1 MNLRTFINRP
11 VLSAVISIVIM
22 LSGLIGLFTL
32 PIEQYPDI
40 APPTVMVMTSYPGAS
55 AETVQKSV
63 IAPLEESINGVE
75 NMDYMKSSST
85 NSGSVS
91 IYIYFRQDTDSDMA
105 TVNVQNRVSMAL
117 GSLPAEVT
125 KIGVTV
131 IKRQTSMLKI
141 LDIHSPNGTYDEQFL
156 SNYMKLNIEPEIK
169 RIKGVGDVVLLGA
182 DYSMRIWF
190 NPTAMARHKLVPADI
205 TAVLAEQNI
214 EAATGAFGENSG
226 STYQYTMKYRGRK
239 LTPEE
244 FGEMVISADSNGE
257 ILRLKDV
264 ADVELGIQSYGYT
277 SRMDG
282 HPGIQMMVFQT
293 AGSNAT
299 EVVNS
304 IDALIEDA
312 SKDLP
317 QDIKIDTMMSVNDF
331 LYASMKE
338 VFKSLIIAF
347 ILVVLVVWFFLQ
359 DFRATLIPAISI
371 LVSLVGTFAFMA
383 VAGFT
388 INLLTLFA
396 LVLAIG
402 TVVDNAIVVVEAV
415 QARFEV
421 GYRSSYHATNDAMD
435 GISSA
440 IITSTL
446 VFMAVFIPVS
456 MTGGTSGI
464 FYTQFGITMAV
475 AVGISAITALT
486 LAPALCAILMKPYI
500 DENGKEKDN
509 FSNRFRKRFQVGFN
523 AVVDKYKYGVLFFI
537 RKKWAMWTIIAVC
550 IGLFVYLMATTPTGL
565 VPDEDMG
572 VIMVDVTMAPGSS
585 LDNTYETIDRIYG
598 KIKDIEQLD
607 KVASVAG
614 YGMIGGEGTAYGQ
627 LVLRLKNWKYRP
639 DKEDKVQAVI
649 GEIRARTADI
659 KDAQIMPV
667 APPVITGYG
676 TTNGFE
682 MHLQD
687 KNDGDVQDFFA
698 ITQNFLAELNKRP
711 EIAMAYTAFNP
722 NFPQYMVDV
731 DAARCKRAGISPSVV
746 LNTISGYYG
755 GQYVS
760 NINRFSHVY
769 RVMIQAS
776 PQYRMSP
783 ETMNRMF
790 VRMNNGEMA
799 PLSQFVELTKVYGPQ
814 SLARFNMYNSIAVN
828 GSAAPGYSSGDA
840 INAIREVAAKTLP
853 RGYGFEFGGITREEA
868 RSTSSSLIIY
878 SICIVLIYLI
888 LCAFYESFLIPLAV
902 IISVPCGLMGS
913 FLFAKLFGLENNIY
927 LQTGVIMLIGLLAK
941 TAILITEYAGKR
953 RKAGMSLTQA
963 AIGAAKVRLRPILM
977 TALTMVF
984 GMLPLMFSTGVG
996 ANGNSSLGTGA
1007 VGGML
1012 VGTLVL
1018 LFLVPSLFVVFKWI
1032 EEKFKPEEFQKQDW
1046 QIQEEVDEVRQ
1057 MKQQKGEKDNT
1068 VKL

>member
-1 MNLRTFINRP
+1 MNLKTFINRP
-11 VLSAVISIVIM
+11 VLSAVISIIIVLAGI
-22 LSGLIGLFTL
+22 IGLFSL

-55 AETVQKSV
+55 AETIQKSV

-75 NMDYMKSSST
+75 NMDYMKSTS
-85 NSGSVS
+85 NNNGSVS
-91 IYIYFRQDTDSDMA
+91 IYIYFRQGTDADMA

-131 IKRQTSMLKI
+131 LKRQTSMLKI
-141 LDIHSPNGTYDEQFL
+141 IDIHSPNGTYDEKFL
-156 SNYMKLNIEPEIK
+156 ANYMKLNIEPEIK

-182 DYSMRIWF
+182 QYSMRIWF
-190 NPTAMARHKLVPADI
+190 NPTAMARHHLMPSDI
-205 TAVLAEQNI
+205 TGVLAEQNI

-226 STYQYTMKYRGRK
+226 STYQYTMRYRGRK
-239 LTPEE
+239 MTPEE
-244 FGEMVISADSNGE
+244 FGEIVISADRTGE
-257 ILRLKDV
+257 ILKLKDV
-264 ADVELGIQSYGYT
+264 ADIELGIESYGYR

-282 HPGIQMMVFQT
+282 HPGIQLMIFQT

-304 IDALIEDA
+304 IDALIEEA
-312 SKDLP
+312 SENLP
-317 QDIKIDTMMSVNDF
+317 DDIEIDTMMSVNDF

-371 LVSLVGTFAFMA
+371 VVSLVGTFAFMS

-421 GYRSSYHATNDAMD
+421 GYKSSFHATNDAMD

-486 LAPALCAILMKPYI
+486 LAPALCAILMKPYTG
-500 DENGKEKDN
+500 ENGEERDN
-509 FSNRFRKRFQVGFN
+509 FSNRFRKRFQTGFS
-523 AVVDKYKYGVLFFI
+523 AVVDRYKYGVLFFI
-537 RKKWAMWTIIAVC
+537 RKKWAMWSVIAAC
-550 IGLFVYLMATTPTGL
+550 IALLVYCMATTPTGL

-572 VIMVDVTMAPGSS
+572 TIMVDITMAPGSS
-585 LDNTYETIDRIYG
+585 LDNTYAVVDEIYERIKGIDQID
-598 KIKDIEQLD
+598 KI
-607 KVASVAG
+607 ASVAG

-627 LVLRLKNWKYRP
+627 LILRMKNWKYRP
-639 DKEDKVQAVI
+639 DDEDKVQAIV
-649 GEIRARTADI
+649 GRIRAMTADI

-682 MHLQD
+682 MHVQD
-687 KNDGDVQDFFA
+687 KTGVDIQEFFGV
-698 ITQNFLAELNKRP
+698 TMDFLAALNQRP

-731 DAARCKRAGISPSVV
+731 DAAKCKRAGVSPSVV
-746 LNTISGYYG
+746 LNTLGGYFG

-769 RVMIQAS
+769 RVMIQAA
-776 PQYRMSP
+776 PEYRMST
-783 ETMNRMF
+783 ESLDQTF
-790 VRMNNGEMA
+790 IRMNNGQMA

-814 SLARFNMYNSIAVN
+814 ALARFNMYNSIAVN
-828 GSAAPGYSSGDA
+828 GAAAPGYSSGDA
-840 INAIREVAAKTLP
+840 INAIREVAAQTLP

-868 RSTSSSLIIY
+868 NASNTSTIIY
-878 SICIVLIYLI
+878 GICILLIYLI

-996 ANGNSSLGTGA
+996 ANGNSSLGTGT

-1018 LFLVPSLFVVFKWI
+1018 LFLVPSLFMVFKWI
-1032 EEKFKPEEFQKQDW
+1032 EEKFKPEEFEKQDW
-1046 QIQEEVDEVRQ
+1046 QIQSELEEVRQ
-1057 MKQQKGEKDNT
+1057 MKKAKGEADNT
-1068 VKL
+1068 VGL